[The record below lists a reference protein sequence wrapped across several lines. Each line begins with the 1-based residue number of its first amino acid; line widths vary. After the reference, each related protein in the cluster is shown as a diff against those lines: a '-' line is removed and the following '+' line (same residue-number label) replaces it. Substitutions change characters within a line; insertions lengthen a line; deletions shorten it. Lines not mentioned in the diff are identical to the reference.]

1 MASLNT
7 LIEIDDTNNLFV
19 LNSDFLLTLN
29 NNETDK
35 IRLFLTAEDNVA
47 HDRSYCSI
55 SYLISID

>member
-7 LIEIDDTNNLFV
+7 LIEIDDTNNIFV

-29 NNETDK
+29 DNETNK

-47 HDRSYCSI
+47 HDRA
-55 SYLISID
+55 